1 MQRLKLFQEKKTM
14 SQTPEPVKP
23 DRGSPPGIPRW
34 VKVSV
39 IIAAIIV
46 VLLWVTMNLIIP
58 IIGGPMGH

>member
-1 MQRLKLFQEKKTM
+1 M
-14 SQTPEPVKP
+14 SQTPIPVKP

-34 VKVSV
+34 VKVSA